1 LISAAAATT
10 TSTHSYDSPSQH
22 ATSRQSSVNSSLLT
36 AIPRDR
42 QLTAINVDG
51 PGIGAG
57 VAAEGG
63 SALADASSG
72 AFRAADNVGDW
83 TVSAKHLPG
92 AAGRWAKFAPGV
104 DPQVAV
110 QEALRSEG
118 AAFLP
123 NATGAA
129 DSFVV
134 RADLG
139 YVVGSNGQT
148 ALRIVV
154 SNDGRI
160 ITAFPVK

>member
-1 LISAAAATT
+1 MLIMK
-10 TSTHSYDSPSQH
+10 
-22 ATSRQSSVNSSLLT
+22 RGRLLLGLLT
-36 AIPRDR
+36 AMLVLVFPLSG
-42 QLTAINVDG
+42 QASPQPSTSAAPMTAHFVI
-51 PGIGAG
+51 
-57 VAAEGG
+57 AAEGG
-63 SALADASSG
+63 SALADASSA
-72 AFRAADNVGDW
+72 AFRAAGNVGDW
-83 TVSAKHLPG
+83 TVRAKHLPG

-104 DPQVAV
+104 DRQVAV
-110 QEALRSEG
+110 QQALRSEG

-123 NATGAA
+123 NATGPA
-129 DSFVV
+129 DSFIV